1 MKRFLFIILLFIT
14 FGMLKSQGIFSYIS
28 LDSLQNL
35 REQMLNF
42 GIMTPI
48 LYILFYII
56 VCLFFLPAIP
66 LTLLSGILFGPWM
79 GIFYA
84 MIGSSLGMAASF
96 LSARYIAREF
106 IENKFGGT
114 IIFKKIDQGVK
125 NHDWGILMT
134 TRLIPIFPSNVQNY
148 VYGLTEI
155 NFFKYWILSTLF
167 TIPSKSILVI
177 FAGNIINNW
186 I

>member
-1 MKRFLFIILLFIT
+1 MKKILFIILFIVI
-14 FGMLKSQGIFSYIS
+14 FGILKSQGIFSYIS

-35 REQMLNF
+35 REWILNF
-42 GIMTPI
+42 GIMAPI
-48 LYILFYII
+48 IYILFYII

-66 LTLLSGILFGPWM
+66 VTILSGILFGPWL

-84 MIGSSLGMAASF
+84 VTGSSLGMAASF
-96 LSARYIAREF
+96 LSARYVVRGF
-106 IENKFGGT
+106 IEKKFGKT
-114 IIFKKIDQGVK
+114 TTFKKIDQGVK
-125 NHDWGILMT
+125 NHDWRILMT

-167 TIPSKSILVI
+167 TIPGKIVLVI
-177 FAGNIINNW
+177 FAGTIMNN
-186 I
+186 